1 MKVISQPKLAAM
13 ATSLEESETEVWINK
28 THANTFHLVIK
39 IVKIGP
45 VDTEIIWLKLKKN

>member
-1 MKVISQPKLAAM
+1 MKVILQPKLAAM